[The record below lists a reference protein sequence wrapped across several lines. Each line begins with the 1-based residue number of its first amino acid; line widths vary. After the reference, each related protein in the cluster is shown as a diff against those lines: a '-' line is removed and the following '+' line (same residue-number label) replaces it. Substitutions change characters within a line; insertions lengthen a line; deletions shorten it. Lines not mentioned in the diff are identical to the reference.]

1 MNSQIVTGNLWTAH
15 KIEDCYIVKLQD
27 KANITEALND
37 FIAYEKIKSGNI
49 SGVGIVK
56 EMTLRFLDPTVKQY
70 LYTHLNNPIDVQDIS
85 GCISESEGK
94 PVLFLNATMEWK
106 NETTLSGQLM
116 DAKVY
121 GCTEFLFYSINNTE
135 MFMEKCLNLGK
146 TSSWSFN

>member
-15 KIEDCYIVKLQD
+15 KIEDCYIVRLQD
-27 KANITEALND
+27 RANITEALND

-56 EMTLRFLDPTVKQY
+56 EMTLRFLDPTVKKY

-85 GCISESEGK
+85 GCVSDSEGK
-94 PVLFLNATMEWK
+94 AVLSLNATLEWK

-116 DAKVY
+116 DARVY
-121 GCTEFLFYSINNTE
+121 GSTELLFYSLNDAEVLT
-135 MFMEKCLNLGK
+135 EKCINLCR
-146 TSSWSFN
+146 TSFWSFN